1 MPSKQ
6 FTLNNPGTIP
16 VTIQSINFR
25 DPPDIGHVANL
36 TNLGGAANETG
47 NATLAYNLAVGA
59 SQTFSIDYNSSTAA
73 PGTYEGRVLISG
85 SDRASTV
92 ITSTIIIPVPTTTTT
107 TTTTTTVPTTTVP
120 PTTHI
125 SGFASGTGCYFAKSG
140 FSLDRISGDIW
151 LTAGTVPQHYLG
163 SNCGNNANVPWELL
177 KFRGTGTNQLSND
190 STSNIYQLTNTY
202 YDHWAMMDSINISA
216 IPIGSSGNLSH
227 LTYSVSVN
235 GAGWPFAFG
244 NPNYIVR
251 RTGTNS
257 ATIELG
263 QNAAWGTGDNGW
275 NITISNWFSL
285 TNISFG
291 GSDEVMGTDANGNP
305 VVTAPF
311 VKGVK
316 TLTW

>member
-1 MPSKQ
+1 MASKT

-25 DPPDIGHVANL
+25 DPPDINHVANL
-36 TNLGGAANETG
+36 TNLGGSSSVTD
-47 NATLAYNLAVGA
+47 NATLSYVLGVGA
-59 SQTFSIDYNSSTAA
+59 SQTFTIDYNSSTAA

-107 TTTTTTVPTTTVP
+107 TTTIP

-151 LTAGTVPQHYLG
+151 LTAGTVPQIFAG
-163 SNCGNNANVPWELL
+163 SNCGNNENVPWELL

-190 STSNIYQLTNTY
+190 STSNIYQKANGL
-202 YDHWAMMDSINISA
+202 YDQWGMMDSINISA

-227 LTYSVSVN
+227 LTYSVTAN
-235 GAGWPFAFG
+235 GAGWPWSLAT
-244 NPNYIVR
+244 PTYIVR
-251 RTGTNS
+251 RTGTNT

-263 QNAAWGTGDNGW
+263 PNSPWGTGDNGW
-275 NITISNWFSL
+275 NITVDIWYWL
-285 TNISFG
+285 TNILFG
-291 GSDEVMGTDANGNP
+291 GSD
-305 VVTAPF
+305 APDTY